1 MDNDLS
7 KHNFSDDIEHIKHA
21 LEDRGLEL
29 CGYFWGK
36 PTSKTRNQTRFGRKG
51 SKAFSTAG
59 KYRGLCSDFELEEH
73 GNLLQLIKREMS
85 FSSWA
90 EVFQWAKEWLGMPE
104 HHSTRSIFKTKPR
117 PVETS
122 DDFDEQKSAKVA
134 KLISET
140 TPVAGTLAETYLRKR
155 GIALESFPDSVRYHS
170 GSNSLAVIITDSNGA
185 EIALQRVR
193 LTGEG
198 TKAAVKVPKVS
209 NGPIGQ
215 GYVRFPAGGAQ

>member
-104 HHSTRSIFKTKPR
+104 HHSRGRYSRQSRAQLKPLMILMNK
-117 PVETS
+117 S
-122 DDFDEQKSAKVA
+122 LQKS
-134 KLISET
+134 
-140 TPVAGTLAETYLRKR
+140 PN
-155 GIALESFPDSVRYHS
+155 SFPKHPP
-170 GSNSLAVIITDSNGA
+170 SLA
-185 EIALQRVR
+185 L
-193 LTGEG
+193 
-198 TKAAVKVPKVS
+198 
-209 NGPIGQ
+209 
-215 GYVRFPAGGAQ
+215 